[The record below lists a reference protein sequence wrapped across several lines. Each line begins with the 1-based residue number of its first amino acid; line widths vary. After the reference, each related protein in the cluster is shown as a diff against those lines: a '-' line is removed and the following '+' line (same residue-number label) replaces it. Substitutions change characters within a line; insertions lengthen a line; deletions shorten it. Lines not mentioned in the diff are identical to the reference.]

1 MKSDFLMF
9 FLCQSYKIMII
20 LFIIIYFMC
29 PYTMWQ
35 SVKCQRRACR
45 SQFFPSVYLWVSRVK
60 LRQADLAKSALATE
74 PFHLPHM

>member
-1 MKSDFLMF
+1 MC
-9 FLCQSYKIMII
+9 LC
-20 LFIIIYFMC
+20 
-29 PYTMWQ
+29 TMWQ

-45 SQFFPSVYLWVSRVK
+45 SQFFLSILWVSRVK